1 MYCKNCG
8 CEIKENQKFCPKCGA
23 KVINEIKINAKN
35 TKKKIQIILACI
47 CCFTVIIGATIGG
60 FVWYKNNTSH
70 ISESDEN
77 YIYFDSGFSN
87 VKITD
92 VDSALEAISDV
103 KDALGIGNVRKEL
116 NVQSV
121 NTVDD
126 NTYYRFQQYYED
138 IPVYGKSIVVF
149 ADSKGKALG
158 LTANTITYKEPTNQ
172 KDRTDKEYIEK
183 AQKAINYD
191 KIIFNSIQD
200 KAYLISDDRLILCCP
215 VELTYT
221 YDNQIFSKIFF
232 VSSNNLDIEKEI
244 DLIDN
249 NISAS
254 KISGMQKTYDNI
266 ELSGNKIDNNYC
278 LTDDERKIICC
289 TMSDNDD
296 IVSEN
301 IADTSDKECVDAYVN
316 MQYVYNYFNRVL
328 SIDSFDN
335 NGSGILLFVSKNG
348 YLYDQ
353 AKSALIDTL
362 EKAESIGSKDY
373 LNYAAIIMGEP
384 NELFKNSPV
393 NSIDIIAH
401 EYTHRIVGNI
411 VKLENGG
418 IDEGISDIFG
428 NLAEL
433 DSGAS
438 NDVWK
443 LGENSG
449 HSKYDMK
456 DKITMNSYNHEDE
469 GHDNAAIIAHAAY
482 LMWNGN
488 NDSDIFKIDTDK
500 LAKLWYRS
508 LYLLHSDATFNQ
520 CANSVMLVAK
530 SMQDTGELTAAQ
542 IACVRRS
549 FESVGIYPDN
559 YLSKSATNGAVVH
572 VKDIKNDNLPSYY
585 LKVTDNKSNVI
596 IDNEFTDENPYVV
609 NVPDNGIYKFS
620 VKQSKDSAV
629 EYVTKVRILNIN
641 RENSELNLQ
650 TGLDLE
656 ENNTDSSTE
665 QTSKICFG
673 NVVSYND
680 CLYYWKYNSDSFSK
694 EEATFAYYNNNEEAQ
709 NQLICRTTDGKENV
723 ILTANGFS
731 NIAIV
736 NDVIYYQC
744 AKGPRHF
751 SVKSCTIDGDSIQN
765 ICEGQ
770 LCGVIDN
777 GKYVIYRENS
787 GSNIY
792 SIDTSTN
799 TFTTISN
806 YDFLICSNNSVI
818 CTNKKDSEKISE
830 QDISVY
836 KINGDGSK
844 KEELYLN
851 KSIDL
856 DSIKSI
862 YENDYYEDGY
872 LTVSLPYIK
881 DNNLYFIFQH
891 IAGSGHVTQSS
902 RAMCVNI
909 ETGLSAKLETTYYE
923 DSGILQNGS
932 VNDSDYQ
939 KFIEDYYNK
948 KVLNNSDY
956 ADFSNLELG
965 EYGVEG
971 SGALMPKFCE
981 TVDNRQY
988 ILLTYGDFVSW
999 NGWRQT
1005 YQFQK
1010 CALYEKNLSSGKVI
1024 KLYDTNNNGNVNPY
1038 ISKNIPENSFNWG
1051 KHHYAIYDECAE
1063 TWQEAQEYC
1072 EALGG
1077 HLAIISSQEENGALF
1092 SYMKS
1097 QNYESAY
1104 FGLSDHVEENTWCW
1118 VNEEQVE
1125 YTNWH
1130 LNEPNSENSN
1140 EDYAMF
1146 YYKYSDGTWN
1156 DGDFN
1161 ESTVNG
1167 GKTFI
1172 CEWD

>member
-1 MYCKNCG
+1 MHCKNCG

-35 TKKKIQIILACI
+35 TKKKIQIIVACI
-47 CCFTVIIGATIGG
+47 CSLTIIIGATIGG

-77 YIYFDSGFSN
+77 YMYFDSGFSN

-438 NDVWK
+438 NDIWK

-456 DKITMNSYNHEDE
+456 DKITMDSYNHEDE

-620 VKQSKDSAV
+620 VKQSKDSAI
-629 EYVTKVRILNIN
+629 EYVTKVRVLNIN

-650 TGLDLE
+650 TGLDFE
-656 ENNTDSSTE
+656 DINTDNGTE
-665 QTSKICFG
+665 
-673 NVVSYND
+673 
-680 CLYYWKYNSDSFSK
+680 
-694 EEATFAYYNNNEEAQ
+694 
-709 NQLICRTTDGKENV
+709 
-723 ILTANGFS
+723 
-731 NIAIV
+731 
-736 NDVIYYQC
+736 
-744 AKGPRHF
+744 
-751 SVKSCTIDGDSIQN
+751 
-765 ICEGQ
+765 
-770 LCGVIDN
+770 
-777 GKYVIYRENS
+777 
-787 GSNIY
+787 
-792 SIDTSTN
+792 
-799 TFTTISN
+799 
-806 YDFLICSNNSVI
+806 
-818 CTNKKDSEKISE
+818 
-830 QDISVY
+830 
-836 KINGDGSK
+836 K
-844 KEELYLN
+844 KEETSN
-851 KSIDL
+851 KDTINL
-856 DSIKSI
+856 LEGFW
-862 YENDYYEDGY
+862 ENDIQCPLLYKFFENGTVDEYYIDPLNRDKPE
-872 LTVSLPYIK
+872 
-881 DNNLYFIFQH
+881 
-891 IAGSGHVTQSS
+891 
-902 RAMCVNI
+902 NI
-909 ETGLSAKLETTYYE
+909 EYNRTLKYQWDGKTLVINWGNNGLGEDFISTLEPITNSISTEDYGDYFSYLPNDEIFFYETSWVNSGGPSDQPLWLVKSKWRESNVSIPESNEKSPVSSQKPTISESESNKPDVNNPNEPIKWLFDSKNGILTITGTGKVTASWDGINKESIQKVVIDDRITEIDSWIFTGCSNITDIKLPSKLKKIGNHAFKDCTRLKHVNYPEGLVEIGTEAFWGCLSLEDIILPNSLKSLGDRVFADCSSAKRITIGKGLTSIPFSTF
-923 DSGILQNGS
+923 SGNTS
-932 VNDSDYQ
+932 VE
-939 KFIEDYYNK
+939 FIEISNGVKTLGSYAFAGCTSLK
-948 KVLNNSDY
+948 KVIIGDGVTTIESW
-956 ADFSNLELG
+956 AFSECTSLTEIHI
-965 EYGVEG
+965 G
-971 SGALMPKFCE
+971 S
-981 TVDNRQY
+981 
-988 ILLTYGDFVSW
+988 
-999 NGWRQT
+999 
-1005 YQFQK
+1005 
-1010 CALYEKNLSSGKVI
+1010 
-1024 KLYDTNNNGNVNPY
+1024 NV
-1038 ISKNIPENSFNWG
+1038 K
-1051 KHHYAIYDECAE
+1051 
-1063 TWQEAQEYC
+1063 
-1072 EALGG
+1072 
-1077 HLAIISSQEENGALF
+1077 
-1092 SYMKS
+1092 
-1097 QNYESAY
+1097 
-1104 FGLSDHVEENTWCW
+1104 GLSDFGVFKNCKSLTSIVLPEGLTTIGQQSFKGCTSLKSITIPRSVTKINAYYIDGCNALT
-1118 VNEEQVE
+1118 
-1125 YTNWH
+1125 
-1130 LNEPNSENSN
+1130 
-1140 EDYAMF
+1140 DI
-1146 YYKYSDGTWN
+1146 YYKGSQADWN
-1156 DGDFN
+1156 AIQKIGDYGN
-1161 ESTVNG
+1161 TESVLKHVTIHYNY
-1167 GKTFI
+1167 
-1172 CEWD
+1172 